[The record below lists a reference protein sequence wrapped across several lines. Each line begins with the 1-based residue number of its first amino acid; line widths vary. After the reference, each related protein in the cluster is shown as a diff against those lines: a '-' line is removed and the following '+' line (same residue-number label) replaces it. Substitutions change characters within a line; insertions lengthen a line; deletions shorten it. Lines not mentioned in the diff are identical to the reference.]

1 MDREEIRLTIRNIK
15 NLPTLPAIV
24 GRILEVAD
32 EAGSSAR
39 ELADIISHDQS
50 VSAKVLNLANS
61 AFYGFSRRIA
71 TIPQAVVVLGFETV
85 KSLALG
91 VSVFQSLSLKVGRV
105 TFDREQFWMH
115 SIGCAAAA
123 KLVAKSIGLKDTGTP
138 FVAGLLH
145 DVGKVILDTYFNAE
159 YQRVIE
165 EMLDEGR
172 SAVDVET
179 DVLNIDHAEVGGWM
193 ATRWKFPDTLVT
205 PITFHHNL
213 LGTPAE
219 NLNFVLMVNL
229 ANILTKKSGIGL
241 NYEANVPDPSDMVEK
256 ALRITPSKIL
266 ALTTELK
273 NERGQI
279 QEFFRYLN
287 A

>member
-1 MDREEIRLTIRNIK
+1 MDREDIRLAIRNIK

-24 GRILEVAD
+24 SRILEVAD

-91 VSVFQSLSLKVGRV
+91 VSVFQSLSQKVGRV
-105 TFDREQFWMH
+105 SFDREQFWMH
-115 SIGCAAAA
+115 SIGCAAAT
-123 KLVAKSIGLKDTGTP
+123 KLVAKGVGLKDTGTP

-159 YQRVIE
+159 YQKVIE
-165 EMLDEGR
+165 EMIDEGR

-179 DVLNIDHAEVGGWM
+179 DVLNIDHAEVGGWL
-193 ATRWKFPDTLVT
+193 AARWKFPDTLVA
-205 PITFHHNL
+205 PITYHHNL
-213 LGTPAE
+213 LGAPGE
-219 NLNFVLMVNL
+219 HLNYVLMVHL
-229 ANILTKKSGIGL
+229 ANVLTKKSGIGL
-241 NYEANVPDPSDMVEK
+241 RYELEMPEPSDMVERVIG
-256 ALRITPSKIL
+256 LTPSKIL
-266 ALTTELK
+266 AVVGELK
-273 NERGQI
+273 AERDHI

-287 A
+287 T